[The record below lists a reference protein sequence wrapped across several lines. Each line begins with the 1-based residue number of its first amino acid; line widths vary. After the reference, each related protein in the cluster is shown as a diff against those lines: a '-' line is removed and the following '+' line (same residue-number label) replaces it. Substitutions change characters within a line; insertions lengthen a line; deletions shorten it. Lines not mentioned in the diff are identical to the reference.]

1 MKKIKI
7 SKSDARNGNAQVVT
21 AVIMAALALVM
32 LGVVLY
38 MQYAEQSY
46 YQEPPSVWPS
56 TPATSVAPAAPPSD
70 VSTVPSGLPD
80 TAGKAD

>member
-1 MKKIKI
+1 MKKINT
-7 SKSDARNGNAQVVT
+7 SKSDACNGNAQVVM

-38 MQYAEQSY
+38 MQYTEQSY

-56 TPATSVAPAAPPSD
+56 TPATSVAPAAPSD